1 MSHEAVAAALRRSDI
16 FASLDATELDRLA
29 GACRVRRLARDETV
43 FSRGDTGG
51 GLYLVAQG
59 SVSLSMTSADGGE
72 VVLAVVVPPQ
82 TFGEL
87 GVIDGGARVATAT
100 TRQPS
105 VLVCV
110 PRAEMRRV
118 ISSQPVIAVALLSTL
133 TTLVRRLD
141 EHTSDLVLLDLP
153 ARFAKFLLGAAQVTP
168 ADVRPGVS
176 VPVDLR
182 LSQTELARLIGGS
195 RQQVNRMIATL
206 EARGAIRRQGRRIV
220 SVRPDLLVAG

>member
-141 EHTSDLVLLDLP
+141 EHTSDLVL
-153 ARFAKFLLGAAQVTP
+153 GAAQVTP

-176 VPVDLR
+176 VPVDPR

>member
-1 MSHEAVAAALRRSDI
+1 
-16 FASLDATELDRLA
+16 
-29 GACRVRRLARDETV
+29 
-43 FSRGDTGG
+43 
-51 GLYLVAQG
+51 
-59 SVSLSMTSADGGE
+59 
-72 VVLAVVVPPQ
+72 
-82 TFGEL
+82 
-87 GVIDGGARVATAT
+87 
-100 TRQPS
+100 
-105 VLVCV
+105 
-110 PRAEMRRV
+110 MRRV

>member
-1 MSHEAVAAALRRSDI
+1 MSREAVVAALRRSDV
-16 FASLDATELDRLA
+16 FASLDPSELDRIA
-29 GACRVRRLARDETV
+29 GACRVRGLGKDETV

-51 GLYLVAQG
+51 GMYLVAQG
-59 SVSLSMTSADGGE
+59 SVSLTVTSIDGGQ

-87 GVIDGGARVATAT
+87 AIIDGGARVATAT

-105 VLVCV
+105 VLVCI
-110 PRAEMRRV
+110 PRSEVTRV
-118 ISSQPVIAVALLSTL
+118 MASRPEVAVALLSTL

-153 ARFAKFLLGAAQVTP
+153 ARFVKFLLGAAQVTP
-168 ADVRPGVS
+168 AEVRPGVS

-195 RQQVNRMIATL
+195 RQHVNRMITTL
-206 EARGAIRRQGRRIV
+206 EAEGAIRRQGSRIV
-220 SVRPDLLVAG
+220 SVRPDLLVSG